1 MEIPLLYLAAKPSH
15 VGADGDRLACPLHRP
30 IVCGHQ
36 TRGGGSF
43 LIDAALSCRTVVGSG
58 DFLRGASL
66 QLWIFNRVLTVRV
79 PERPNLAWR
88 SSLLPRRAYPMS
100 ELSW

>member
-36 TRGGGSF
+36 TRGGGEAF
-43 LIDAALSCRTVVGSG
+43 
-58 DFLRGASL
+58 
-66 QLWIFNRVLTVRV
+66 
-79 PERPNLAWR
+79 
-88 SSLLPRRAYPMS
+88 
-100 ELSW
+100 